1 REAGAG
7 VAGAAYEIGRD
18 ADGDRRGDEVPG
30 HDPRIELRPHGDA
43 ADHGLDRNDGEQA
56 DVEPERI
63 GALLAMLPQHE
74 GDADTEDGQD
84 HRDET
89 VAELDV
95 AVEAH
100 LTSGHERVRGAFG
113 PVRAAE
119 PGAGEPDDAAAQEDS
134 ALGDEQGP
142 GGD

>member
-1 REAGAG
+1 YNA
-7 VAGAAYEIGRD
+7 
-18 ADGDRRGDEVPG
+18 
-30 HDPRIELRPHGDA
+30 RIALRPHAKA
-43 ADHGLDRNDGEQA
+43 ADPGLDRNDGEQA
-56 DVEPERI
+56 DVEPEQI

-84 HRDET
+84 HRDES

-100 LTSGHERVRGAFG
+100 LTSGHERLRGAFG

-119 PGAGEPDDAAAQEDS
+119 PGAGEPDDAAAQDDS
-134 ALGDEQGP
+134 ALGDEHGP
-142 GGD
+142 VGD